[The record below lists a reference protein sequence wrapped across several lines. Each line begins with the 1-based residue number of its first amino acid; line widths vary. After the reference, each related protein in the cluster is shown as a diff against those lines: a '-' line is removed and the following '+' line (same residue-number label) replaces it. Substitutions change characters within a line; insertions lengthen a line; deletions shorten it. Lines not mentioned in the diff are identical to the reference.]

1 MSWWEKLDRP
11 TGGVSLAG
19 LFDGERPKTDLG
31 AAPRLD
37 TVIDNLLRPGF
48 PAMVTLAPAQSAA
61 RLRGYIDDVARTDLR
76 RIAAIRHKP
85 EVVKQLIA
93 GLARSVATEASV
105 TAR

>member
-1 MSWWEKLDRP
+1 
-11 TGGVSLAG
+11 
-19 LFDGERPKTDLG
+19 
-31 AAPRLD
+31 
-37 TVIDNLLRPGF
+37 
-48 PAMVTLAPAQSAA
+48 MVTLAPAQSAA